1 MSRKQP
7 YRYSLVCPKCG
18 KLCPLGSK
26 WCSNCG
32 ASLLKKKAPFL
43 KNLRKVPK
51 SFLQSKNVFVIFSS
65 LMVLFGGIG
74 IFYGVRKYTSVS
86 YTEPNYKKI
95 KVIYLDK
102 KKHPLQT
109 QYYVIRGDG
118 KSSNYFS
125 NKKTY
130 LKNKSIMEKKVAFIS
145 NKDRNLNIVKAYLK
159 SPKGRMR
166 IDTANKK
173 IEFLDRNRIIL
184 SSKDTSNNFLDVL
197 IDHGVCFYKGKP
209 KIKYYKWIVISY

>member
-1 MSRKQP
+1 MNRKQP
-7 YRYSLVCPKCG
+7 YRYSLDCPKCG

-32 ASLLKKKAPFL
+32 TSLTKKKTPFL
-43 KNLRKVPK
+43 KNLRKAPK

-65 LMVLFGGIG
+65 LIVLFGGIG

-86 YTEPNYKKI
+86 YTELNYKKI

-130 LKNKSIMEKKVAFIS
+130 WKNKPIMEKKVAFIS

-173 IEFLDRNRIIL
+173 IEFMDRNRTIL

-197 IDHGVCFYKGKP
+197 IDHGICFYEGKP